1 MKNGAGAWGT
11 ACSTSFSGELPEQE
25 RSESMDTGLT
35 LTGDMMLVLVIL
47 TATIGLFVS
56 ELVRVDIAAILVMV
70 VIGLTG
76 LVPATDLFDGF
87 ASNAVLSIIAVM
99 ILGAGLDRT
108 GVMTVVSAFILK
120 LGGKTATRIVPL
132 ISGTVG
138 LISGI
143 MQNVGATALFMPVMS
158 RISTRTSIPL
168 SRLLMP
174 MGTCAILGG
183 TLTMVGSSPLIL
195 LNDLIENANQ
205 SLPPGV
211 QTLKTFHLFD
221 VTPVGLALLAAGIV
235 YFLIAGK
242 FLLPQAKEKA
252 RSVPA
257 KTKAYFAD
265 VYGIKGDVYEL
276 LVTVDSPLV
285 GMTIADT
292 EEMEDAP
299 MLLAIRNTDEPRL
312 APPSDEMIWVGTI
325 LGVMGTRDVVG
336 RFALENQCRVQPR
349 LRTFGGLFN
358 ASRAGISEV
367 VIPPGSRLVGQTVGE
382 VRLRTRYGISVLAIN
397 RRGDV
402 LTEGVR
408 DTELETGD
416 CLVSHSTWRE
426 LSAVGRER
434 DFIVATA
441 IPKEEQRPHKVSHA
455 LVFFAISMS
464 MIIFSDYRLSISLLV
479 GAMGM
484 VLTGVLSM
492 DEAYRSVSWKTVFLL
507 ASLIPL
513 GQAMERTGTAAW
525 IAQEIMVILG
535 DVPEL
540 TIQVA
545 LAVMATIFSLVM
557 SNVGATTILVP
568 ISVSIALA
576 TGANPAMYALIVALS
591 TSNAFILPTH
601 QVNALIMG
609 PGGYRVADFIRV
621 GTPMSL
627 IFIVVML
634 TVVNL
639 IF

>member
-1 MKNGAGAWGT
+1 M
-11 ACSTSFSGELPEQE
+11 E
-25 RSESMDTGLT
+25 TGLT
-35 LTGDMMLVLVIL
+35 LTADMVLVLVIL

-76 LVPATDLFDGF
+76 LVPSSDLFNGF

-120 LGGKTATRIVPL
+120 VGGTTVARIVPL
-132 ISGTVG
+132 VSGTVG
-138 LISGI
+138 LISGV

-158 RISTRTSIPL
+158 RISTRTQIPL

-183 TLTMVGSSPLIL
+183 TMTMVGSSPLIL

-205 SLPPGV
+205 ALPPGV
-211 QTLKTFHLFD
+211 ETLQTFHLFD
-221 VTPVGLALLAAGIV
+221 VTPVGIALLTSGIL
-235 YFLIAGK
+235 YFLLAGR
-242 FLLPQAKEKA
+242 FLLPATTEKT
-252 RSVPA
+252 SGVPA
-257 KTKAYFAD
+257 KTQTYFAD

-285 GMTIADT
+285 GMTIADA
-292 EEMEDAP
+292 EKMEGAP

-312 APPSDEMIWVGTI
+312 APPADEMIWVGTI

-349 LRTFGGLFN
+349 LKTFGGLFN
-358 ASRAGISEV
+358 PSRAGISEV

-382 VRLRTRYGISVLAIN
+382 ARLRTRYGISVLAIN
-397 RRGDV
+397 RRGEA

-408 DTELETGD
+408 DVQLETGD

-426 LSAVGRER
+426 LSAVSQER
-434 DFIVATA
+434 DFVVATD
-441 IPKEEQRPHKVSHA
+441 IPTEEQRPQKVAHA
-455 LVFFAISMS
+455 LFFFGLSMG
-464 MIIFSDYRLSISLLV
+464 MIIFTEYRLSIALLV

-484 VLTGVLSM
+484 VLTGVISM
-492 DEAYRSVSWKTVFLL
+492 DKAYLAVSWKTVFLL

-525 IAQEIMVILG
+525 IAQEIMHILG
-535 DVPEL
+535 NVPEL
-540 TIQVA
+540 TIQIA
-545 LAVMATIFSLVM
+545 LAVLATIFSLVM

-568 ISVSIALA
+568 IAVSIALA
-576 TGANPAMYALIVALS
+576 TGANPTMYALIIALS

-621 GTPMSL
+621 GTPMSV
-627 IFIVVML
+627 IFITVML

-639 IF
+639 LF